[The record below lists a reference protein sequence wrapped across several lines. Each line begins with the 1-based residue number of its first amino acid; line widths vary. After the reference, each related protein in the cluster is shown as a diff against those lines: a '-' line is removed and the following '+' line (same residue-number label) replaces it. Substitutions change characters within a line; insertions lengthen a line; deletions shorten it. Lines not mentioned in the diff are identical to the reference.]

1 MHILYTIPV
10 YKWYF
15 LLGSKYLCHDDV
27 CRNGDHFD
35 EPNVWSKK
43 LTNETRIKVWVYRNL
58 HLLWSKEY
66 QKSMFKYTINLLTYI
81 MEKVKNDG
89 KNE

>member
-1 MHILYTIPV
+1 M
-10 YKWYF
+10 
-15 LLGSKYLCHDDV
+15 CCND
-27 CRNGDHFD
+27 DHFD

-43 LTNETRIKVWVYRNL
+43 LINETRIKVCVHRNL